1 MAEISRFYGM
11 VIQMFGNDHNP
22 PHYHVVYNEHRAIV
36 EILTG
41 ELIEGNLPVRQ
52 LKLIKIWNEIHKD
65 KLLEIFKNLRAE
77 NKSFKK
83 ITPLN

>member
-22 PHYHVVYNEHRAIV
+22 PHYHVVYNEYRAIV

-41 ELIEGNLPVRQ
+41 EIFEGNLPVRQ
-52 LKLIKIWNEIHKD
+52 LKLIKIWN
-65 KLLEIFKNLRAE
+65 
-77 NKSFKK
+77 
-83 ITPLN
+83 

>member
-22 PHYHVVYNEHRAIV
+22 PHYHVVYNEYRAIV

-41 ELIEGNLPVRQ
+41 ELLEGNLPVRQ

-65 KLLEIFKNLRAE
+65 ELLENFKNLRAE
-77 NKSFKK
+77 NKTFKK
-83 ITPLN
+83 ISPLN

>member
-22 PHYHVVYNEHRAIV
+22 PHYHVVYNEYRAIV

-41 ELIEGNLPVRQ
+41 ELFEGNLPVRQ
-52 LKLIKIWNEIHKD
+52 LKLIKLWNEIHKD
-65 KLLEIFKNLRAE
+65 ELLENFKNLRAE
-77 NKSFKK
+77 NKTFKK

>member
-22 PHYHVVYNEHRAIV
+22 PHYHVVYNEYRAIV

-41 ELIEGNLPVRQ
+41 ELLEGNLPVRQ
-52 LKLIKIWNEIHKD
+52 LKLIKLWNEIHKD
-65 KLLEIFKNLRAE
+65 ELLENFKNLRAE
-77 NKSFKK
+77 NKTFKK